1 MHTKPLKNKAI
12 SPMLSRAIVF
22 DIRKAIA
29 ATGHLCELNGG
40 AIDVLKVIKM
50 LYLAD
55 RRALVEW
62 HRPITGDQFW
72 SLANGPVVSRTYD
85 LIRGKVGG
93 PEMDAW
99 RAVFNPR
106 KEDSLSLKSKPNTK
120 PLSRREKAALQDAH
134 KQIEPLTTGQV
145 IDLVHKLPEWK
156 DPGKSSLPID
166 PETIFYHEN
175 FGESAVKEIEK
186 ELKAV
191 KSDKVALQAS

>member
-1 MHTKPLKNKAI
+1 
-12 SPMLSRAIVF
+12 MLSTCNSSSTSEKQLRPQGIFANS
-22 DIRKAIA
+22 
-29 ATGHLCELNGG
+29 TG

-85 LIRGKVGG
+85 LIRGQSWRSRDGRLAGG
-93 PEMDAW
+93 LQPAK
-99 RAVFNPR
+99 RGLSFT
-106 KEDSLSLKSKPNTK
+106 KEQAKHKTPFLEGKRRPFKMRTNKSN
-120 PLSRREKAALQDAH
+120 
-134 KQIEPLTTGQV
+134 PLTTGQV

-186 ELKAV
+186 ELKAFQ
-191 KSDKVALQAS
+191 SAKVALQAS